1 MSRGKCEMSG
11 NRETIIPV
19 IPAISDPSDSTV
31 VGSVLGAVKEL
42 LEVREGQRGNRQ
54 DRFVRVRDLN
64 NQEFVTSLTANFGS
78 TSGTG
83 SGAGTGGSGTTPGTG
98 SDKEPPDPPTS
109 LVVTAMGFFNRL
121 TWKNPP
127 NADLSHIEVWCST
140 GTQSRSAAVRVGIVT
155 APLEC
160 FDHFFDDATADYY
173 YWIRAV
179 DFSGN
184 YSTWEPPDSQGGYY
198 APGDESYQEF
208 IRRILGSL
216 VGNIAENHLYK
227 SLNKRID
234 KIEVLES
241 GVSVLNETVDN
252 HYSQYQ
258 VTAAL
263 VGQHTTSIAQVT
275 QRVTENEADITQIA
289 QLQDTDHNRIASAE
303 QTLSVHQDA
312 LGDLT
317 AQYMIK
323 LDVNG
328 YVSGF
333 GLYNTGVTSDAIFLV
348 DRFMIVTPGK
358 TPKVPFAVGTVN
370 GVSTVGINGQLV
382 IDGSITALSIGAD
395 EINGTHIGANT
406 IDGDHIIAKALDA
419 THINVDSL
427 SELSPNLGIVVSG
440 ILRGE
445 TRPTYNYLNLNAG
458 DGESFLRCGDQLY
471 GAYVTPG
478 GSFGFGDF
486 DGGSAK
492 RSIAYTRS
500 GGLVL
505 HGDMVATGNIQA
517 RGVTNPVY
525 WGINFNP
532 WYEMSTTE
540 TRNLAYKTLSGKIAN
555 STIMVFGEAKWW
567 VEPPQEPTDGLL
579 AGVEFYLY
587 RGSTLLTSW
596 REYVSGRD
604 GYSGWELPTERMKMV
619 TDDGTSGDITY
630 YLKARS
636 MHGQPKIV
644 SASITIIEFRR

>member
-1 MSRGKCEMSG
+1 MSS
-11 NRETIIPV
+11 NRETKIPV

-31 VGSVLGAVKEL
+31 VGAVLGAVKEL

-78 TSGTG
+78 TSGTS
-83 SGAGTGGSGTTPGTG
+83 SGAGTEGSGTTPGTG

-121 TWKNPP
+121 TWKNPS

-140 GTQSRSAAVRVGIVT
+140 GTQSRSAAVRIGIVT

-160 FDHFFDDATADYY
+160 FDHFFDDTTADYY

-184 YSTWEPPDSQGGYY
+184 YSTWEPPDSQGGYFV
-198 APGDESYQEF
+198 PGEESYQEF
-208 IRRILGSL
+208 IRRILDSL

-227 SLNKRID
+227 NLNKRID
-234 KIEVLES
+234 KIEVVES

-312 LGDLT
+312 LGGLS
-317 AQYMIK
+317 AQYMVK

-333 GLYNTGVTSDAIFLV
+333 GLYSTGATTDAIFLV

-358 TPKVPFAVGTVN
+358 TPKVPFVVGNVN

-382 IDGSITALSIGAD
+382 IDGSLTALKIGAD
-395 EINGTHIGANT
+395 QINGNHIVAKTLNAG
-406 IDGDHIIAKALDA
+406 HIENKSL
-419 THINVDSL
+419 TSELINVGEL

-505 HGDMVATGNIQA
+505 NGDMVATGNIQA
-517 RGVTNPVY
+517 RGVTNPAY

-532 WYEMSTTE
+532 WYEMSAYE
-540 TRNLAYKTLSGKIAN
+540 TRTLAYQTLSGKIAN
-555 STIMVFGEAKWW
+555 STIMVLGEAKWW
-567 VEPPQEPTDGLL
+567 TEPPAEYTDGVV
-579 AGVEFYLY
+579 GWVELYLY
-587 RGSTLLTSW
+587 RGSTLLMSW

-604 GYSGWELPTERMKMV
+604 GYTGWEIPTERTRWI
-619 TDDGTSGDITY
+619 TDDGTSGNITY
-630 YLKARS
+630 YLKAKGS
-636 MHGQPKIV
+636 AKIV